1 MLLICYNSVTKMGE
15 GVEKMKKT
23 ALMVASL
30 LLLVGTGNVFA
41 DTVED
46 KLNTQESSVVEP
58 EQTIDTQITEETKT
72 SESKPAESNPEDS
85 EVTVETPQDVKNS
98 VEREIMFLNAYLQK
112 GYITQEEYNTYVN
125 QLNAAKTEEE
135 VKQITDKIY
144 ESNQDVIHYRWVF
157 SERYIN
163 LKNNINLYQENGTIT
178 QKQAEKLLSELENA
192 KTLEDIQKVN
202 DALDAILNEEERAV
216 TDNELFYAQLRL
228 DVLYA
233 NKFLTQDQYDQLS
246 KELKLVKTNLDLADF
261 YKSVELSSPDSKTFM
276 TAYVE
281 KYYGIQA
288 NIAASIN
295 NGSITQEQGDKLYAQ
310 LNAARTNEELDAVS
324 KELDKL
330 IKGTTTET
338 SKQTTSSTSDKKGNN
353 NGANTLPKT
362 GETSN
367 SKLITF
373 GGILL
378 VGLGAGYLFFRKK
391 QI

>member
-1 MLLICYNSVTKMGE
+1 
-15 GVEKMKKT
+15 MKKT

-353 NGANTLPKT
+353 GANTLPKT